1 MVNTQ
6 ENIRVRIPGKLYAKA
21 FHEKWLPSL
30 SFFVYLSKS
39 HSGKNYYFRKNEKTK
54 MIKGI
59 SEKFGI
65 GLTQVCKHL
74 KILSDNGLVTFYE
87 KEMRLI
93 SNQKLIAGKCKYIF
107 VPKDISSY
115 KDIKI
120 FLNAIPILS
129 NIVNQE
135 KAIERI
141 KRYNYISER
150 VAGGDRS
157 VSGKDYQKLSAYKKK
172 GGKMSFN
179 SQTTLS
185 IKRISEL
192 IERNSKS
199 IVIKYKKFLQEKGL
213 VKISN
218 EFVRSF
224 AGKISQRIFFMMK
237 NAGDF
242 SSNFFWY
249 KGYVYENRPS
259 MFEVA
264 YR

>member
-1 MVNTQ
+1 MDTSQ
-6 ENIRVRIPGKLYAKA
+6 ENIIVRIPGKLYAQA
-21 FHEKWLPSL
+21 FQEKWLPSL

-54 MIKGI
+54 LIKSL
-59 SEKFGI
+59 SEKHNIGI
-65 GLTQVCKHL
+65 TQISKHL
-74 KILSDNGLVTFYE
+74 RILSDHGLIKFYE
-87 KEMRLI
+87 NEMRLI
-93 SNQKLIAGKCKYIF
+93 KNRDLIPARCKYIF
-107 VPKDISSY
+107 VPKNISSY

-120 FLNAIPILS
+120 FLNAIPIIS

-135 KAIERI
+135 KAIKRI
-141 KRYNYISER
+141 KRYNYISEQ
-150 VAGGDRS
+150 ANKNS
-157 VSGKDYQKLSAYKKK
+157 QSLKWKDHKNLSDYKKK

-192 IERNSKS
+192 IERSSKS

-213 VKISN
+213 MNITN
-218 EFVRSF
+218 EFVRAFS
-224 AGKISQRIFFMMK
+224 GKICQRIFFMMK
-237 NAGDF
+237 INGDF
-242 SSNFFWY
+242 PTNFFWY

-259 MFEVA
+259 MFQVN